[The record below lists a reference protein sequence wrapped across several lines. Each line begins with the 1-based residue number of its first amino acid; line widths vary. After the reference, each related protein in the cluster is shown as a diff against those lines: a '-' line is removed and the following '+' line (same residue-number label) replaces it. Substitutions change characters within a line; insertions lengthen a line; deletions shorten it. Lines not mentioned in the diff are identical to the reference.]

1 MPFAKYMADHGMI
14 PGIKVDKGAH
24 PLAGCP
30 GELVTEG
37 LDGLRER
44 LQEYYKLGARFAK
57 WRAVI
62 NIGESI
68 RRVPASNPTPMRW
81 PAMQRCARNA
91 AWCRWSSRK

>member
-37 LDGLRER
+37 SMACASACRSTTSWARGLPSGV
-44 LQEYYKLGARFAK
+44 L
-57 WRAVI
+57 
-62 NIGESI
+62 
-68 RRVPASNPTPMRW
+68 
-81 PAMQRCARNA
+81 
-91 AWCRWSSRK
+91 